1 MLVEHAT
8 QWAWQAMGGTR
19 IEVLYTFL
27 VFLGVLLVVRCMQW
41 LRYVHSLPPGPW
53 GVPVFGYLPFLKG
66 DVHLRYGELAKKY
79 GPMFSARLGTQLV
92 VVLSDHRTIR
102 DTFRREEFT
111 GRPHTEFIN
120 ILGGYGIINT
130 EGAMWKDQRKFLHD
144 KLRGFGMTYMGG
156 GKKIMESRIM
166 REVKTFL
173 RGLVTK
179 RGTPTDVSA
188 SLGMSISN
196 VICSII
202 MGVRF
207 QHGDNRF
214 KRFMDLIEE
223 GFKLFGSMAAVNF
236 IPVMRYLPC
245 LQKVRNK
252 IAENRAE
259 MADFFQEAVDQHR
272 ATFDES
278 TLRDLVDAYLLEIE
292 KAKGEGRATTLFQ
305 GKNHDRQMQ
314 QILGDLFSAG
324 METVKTTL
332 EWAIILMLHHPDAAT
347 AVQEEL
353 DQVVGK
359 SRMPALED
367 LPFLPITEA
376 TILEVLRRSSI
387 VPLGTTHATTRDVT
401 LHGYTIPAG
410 SQVVPL
416 LHAVHMDPE
425 LWEEPEEFRPSRF
438 LSAEGKVQKP
448 EYFMPFGVGRRMC
461 LGDVLARMEL
471 FLFFS
476 SLMHTFELRSPQ
488 GSSLPS
494 LRGNAGVTVTPD
506 PFDVCLVP
514 RNLDLIEDAS
524 NDVIPSGAILRNIGS
539 H

>member
-1 MLVEHAT
+1 MLVEHAA
-8 QWAWQAMGGTR
+8 QWIWKAMGGTR
-19 IEVLYTFL
+19 IEALYTLL
-27 VFLGVLLVVRCMQW
+27 VFLGVLLIVRCIQW
-41 LRYVHSLPPGPW
+41 LRYIRTLPPGPW

-66 DVHLRYGELAKKY
+66 DVHLQYGELAKKY
-79 GPMFSARLGTQLV
+79 GSMFSARLGTQLV
-92 VVLSDHRTIR
+92 VVLSDYRVIR
-102 DTFRREEFT
+102 DTFRREEFS

-120 ILGGYGIINT
+120 ILGGYGVINT
-130 EGAMWKDQRKFLHD
+130 EGAMWKDQRRFLHE
-144 KLRGFGMTYMGG
+144 KLRSFGMTYMGA

-166 REVKTFL
+166 REVDTFIQ
-173 RGLVTK
+173 GLLS
-179 RGTPTDVSA
+179 RQGAPTDVSP

-207 QHGDNRF
+207 HHGDSRF

-223 GFKLFGSMAAVNF
+223 GFKLFGSIAAVNF
-236 IPVMRYLPC
+236 IPIMRYLPC
-245 LQKVRNK
+245 LQKVQNK
-252 IAENRAE
+252 ISQNRAE
-259 MADFFQEAVDQHR
+259 MADFFQETVDQHR
-272 ATFDES
+272 VTFDENNI
-278 TLRDLVDAYLLEIE
+278 RDLVDAYLLEIQ
-292 KAKGEGRATTLFQ
+292 KAKAEGREALLFQ

-332 EWAIILMLHHPDAAT
+332 EWAVILMLHHPEAAK

-353 DQVVGK
+353 DQVVGR

-367 LPFLPITEA
+367 LPFLPVTEA

-401 LHGYTIPAG
+401 LNGYTIPAG

-425 LWEEPEEFRPSRF
+425 LWNEPEEFRPTRF
-438 LSAEGKVQKP
+438 LSAEGKVCKP

-476 SLMHTFELRSPQ
+476 SLLHTFDLRLPE
-488 GSSLPS
+488 GASLPS

-506 PFDVCLVP
+506 PFKVCLF
-514 RNLDLIEDAS
+514 RKNLDLLECDP
-524 NDVIPSGAILRNIGS
+524 NEPSSGPLRNVGS
-539 H
+539 L

>member
-1 MLVEHAT
+1 MLVEHAKH
-8 QWAWQAMGGTR
+8 WAWQAMGGTR

-27 VFLGVLLVVRCMQW
+27 VFLGVLLVARCLQW
-41 LRYVHSLPPGPW
+41 LRYVRSLPPGPW

-66 DVHLRYGELAKKY
+66 DVHLQYGELAKKY

-173 RGLVTK
+173 RGLASEQ
-179 RGTPTDVSA
+179 GTPTDVSA

-207 QHGDNRF
+207 QHGDDRF

-252 IAENRAE
+252 ISENRAE

-278 TLRDLVDAYLLEIE
+278 TVRDLVDAYLLEIE
-292 KAKGEGRATTLFQ
+292 KAKGEGRAKMLFE

-332 EWAIILMLHHPDAAT
+332 EWAMILMLHHPDAAT

-506 PFDVCLVP
+506 PFDVCLLP
-514 RNLDLIEDAS
+514 RNLDLIEDAN
-524 NDVIPSGAILRNIGS
+524 NDMISSGAILRNIGS